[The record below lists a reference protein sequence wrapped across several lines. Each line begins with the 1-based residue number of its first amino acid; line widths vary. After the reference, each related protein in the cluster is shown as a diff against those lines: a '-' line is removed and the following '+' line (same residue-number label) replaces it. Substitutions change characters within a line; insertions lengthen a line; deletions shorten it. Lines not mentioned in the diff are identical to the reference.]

1 MTPTERRASGW
12 LASIFALRML
22 GLFLILPVFAIYGA
36 ELRGGQEAYLIG
48 LAISIYGL
56 TQAMFQI
63 PFGAASDRIGRKP
76 VIVFGLIVF
85 AIGSVVAAMSETI
98 GGVIAGRAIQGA
110 GAVSAAVSA
119 FIADSTRDEVRTKAM
134 AMVGGSI
141 GITFAIS
148 LIAAP
153 PLTAAIGLSGLFWL
167 TAVLAL
173 LGIAV
178 VVWLV
183 PPAVVNPE
191 KPEPIAHGDVLF
203 DPQLFRLN
211 VGVFLLHMFQTAL
224 FVVIPVMLVE
234 RGELPSPS
242 HWMVYLPVIV
252 LSFAVMVPPMIYA
265 ERKGKIRVVFL
276 AAIAL
281 LTCAMLVAPALTASA
296 NGALGGIVV
305 FLLLFFIAF
314 NLLEAMQPSLV
325 SRLAPARVKGFALGV
340 YNTTMALGLF
350 AGGIVGG
357 TLAKRFGND
366 TVFYGCAALA
376 ALWFVV
382 AYSMV
387 PPPARKKET

>member
-1 MTPTERRASGW
+1 MTSTERRASAW

-22 GLFLILPVFAIYGA
+22 GLFLILPVFAIYGKDLA
-36 ELRGGQEAYLIG
+36 GGQEAYLIG

-56 TQAMFQI
+56 TQAIFQI
-63 PFGAASDRIGRKP
+63 PFGAASDRFGRKP

-85 AIGSVVAAMSETI
+85 AVGSVVAAFSDTI
-98 GGVIAGRAIQGA
+98 AGVIIGRAIQGA

-119 FIADSTRDEVRTKAM
+119 FISDSTRDEVRTKAM
-134 AMVGGSI
+134 AMVGASI
-141 GITFAIS
+141 GLTFAFS
-148 LIAAP
+148 LIVSP

-167 TAVLAL
+167 TAVLAVI
-173 LGIAV
+173 GVFV
-178 VVWLV
+178 VLFLV
-183 PPAVVNPE
+183 PPAPVNPE

-224 FVVIPVMLVE
+224 FVVVPVLLVE
-234 RGELPSPS
+234 RGALPSPS

-252 LSFAVMVPPMIYA
+252 LSFALMVPPMIVA
-265 ERKGKIRVVFL
+265 ERRGKIRVIFL
-276 AAIAL
+276 SAIVL
-281 LTCAMLVAPALTASA
+281 LTLAMLVAPALTNMAS
-296 NGALGGIVV
+296 GALGGLVL
-305 FLLLFFIAF
+305 FLLLFFVAF

-325 SRLAPARVKGFALGV
+325 SRLAPARVRGFALGV

-382 AYSMV
+382 AFKMV
-387 PPPARKKET
+387 PPPARKES